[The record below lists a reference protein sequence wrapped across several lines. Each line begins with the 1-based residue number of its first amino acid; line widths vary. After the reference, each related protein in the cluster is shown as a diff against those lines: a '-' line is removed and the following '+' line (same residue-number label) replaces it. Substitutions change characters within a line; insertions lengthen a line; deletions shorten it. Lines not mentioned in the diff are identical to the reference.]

1 MAPSTRST
9 ERHDESQK
17 RPLTSDDVLLA
28 AEAAQLLD
36 IPRSTVQYLAPRG
49 ELPARRV
56 RRRWLFLRDWL
67 AAALAPLGEPRA
79 WRPQNTTTG
88 ATAGIRRS
96 RSP

>member
-17 RPLTSDDVLLA
+17 RPLTSDDVLSA

-36 IPRSTVQYLAPRG
+36 IPRSTVQYLARRG
-49 ELPARRV
+49 EFPARRV

-67 AAALAPLGEPRA
+67 AALAPLEEPRA
-79 WRPQNTTTG
+79 WRPQNHNL
-88 ATAGIRRS
+88 RRDGGN
-96 RSP
+96 PALKKP